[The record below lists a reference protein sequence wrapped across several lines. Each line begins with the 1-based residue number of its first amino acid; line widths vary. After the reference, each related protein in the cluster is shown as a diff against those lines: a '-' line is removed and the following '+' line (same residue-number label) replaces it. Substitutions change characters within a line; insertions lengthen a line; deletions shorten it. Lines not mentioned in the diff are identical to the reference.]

1 MKRGEL
7 SWFLFDDLRS
17 ACEGR
22 TQDTTRG
29 CKNSTTI
36 ALFSLSHRRPAMKH
50 ASMRARACMC
60 TQIKERGGQI

>member
-29 CKNSTTI
+29 CKNSTTMQVRQGLI
-36 ALFSLSHRRPAMKH
+36 RYESCLNE
-50 ASMRARACMC
+50 RARACMC
-60 TQIKERGGQI
+60 TKIKERGGQI